1 MEKKIV
7 KKLKLKKEIKE
18 AMKDLFI
25 DLLGVACMLS
35 MIAFITLL
43 YLLIY

>member
-18 AMKDLFI
+18 AIKDLFI
-25 DLLGVACMLS
+25 DFLGVACMLS

>member
-18 AMKDLFI
+18 VIKDLCV
-25 DLLGVACMLS
+25 DLLGVVCMLS
-35 MIAFITLL
+35 MIVFITLL